1 MTVAFE
7 IRGALVQ
14 PQGTGM
20 LNAQLDVF
28 DAASER
34 VAGVRL
40 WPYFD
45 DAEQRLERLSLGLL
59 PGRYRIKAEEAGAKK
74 TEVAIE
80 VPAVAPAQPFVIDL
94 R

>member
-1 MTVAFE
+1 M
-7 IRGALVQ
+7 
-14 PQGTGM
+14 
-20 LNAQLDVF
+20 
-28 DAASER
+28 
-34 VAGVRL
+34 RL

-45 DAEQRLERLSLGLL
+45 DAEQRLERLSIGLL

-80 VPAVAPAQPFVIDL
+80 VTAVAPVQPFVIDL